1 MFHIKRLFFKIYHR
15 FFNAEMVQYWK
26 YCAAQRA
33 RVYTDTDGTTKMDI
47 YGEKYPFPG
56 YPRGHLLFGSLSPLK
71 HEIKNKIFN
80 EGWEKLGGDVAGHF
94 RLRWPEIVALIENAR
109 FDMVPPEKMCVA
121 VRELYRAFSEVE
133 NRYPSK
139 NILALRDCLT
149 FILQEDDGY
158 RFRVQWLVGWF
169 PFFFKP
175 KLKHFDLALSMLE
188 HGEMIEDM
196 KERVVLLR
204 KVLMAIL
211 EDAHMKRLCEEFL
224 KEVNWGKVKL
234 SKADRYFFRAKYF
247 KVDYDRG
254 NEY

>member
-56 YPRGHLLFGSLSPLK
+56 YPRGHL
-71 HEIKNKIFN
+71 
-80 EGWEKLGGDVAGHF
+80 